1 MKNIENIDETFS
13 NLESYYE
20 QLSAIENL
28 FTDIEIENDEEKKNY
43 ISVTKKDLKKKKK
56 KKSKDDSDEDDDED
70 ISTSKSKKNKITED
84 DLINYGQFLVNICIY
99 KKFNFQ
105 NEEKSIKNSI
115 FKMKK
120 KV

>member
-1 MKNIENIDETFS
+1 MKK
-13 NLESYYE
+13 
-20 QLSAIENL
+20 
-28 FTDIEIENDEEKKNY
+28 KKNY

-105 NEEKSIKNSI
+105 NEEKSLET
-115 FKMKK
+115 KK
-120 KV
+120 PQKTNKKEKQKPKEKAK